1 MEDKVKMDNIILSDF
16 FANLK
21 IYFKE
26 NYKKEALG
34 FSLLPTLYEG
44 VYRLQVFTDK
54 CPYETLLAGEYLN
67 NVNGCDFKELKNGK

>member
-1 MEDKVKMDNIILSDF
+1 MELKMDNVLLSDF

-21 IYFKE
+21 DFFREK
-26 NYKKEALG
+26 YKKECIG

-54 CPYETLLAGEYLN
+54 NPYETLLAGEYLN
-67 NVNGCDFKELKNGK
+67 NVNCCEFKELKNGK